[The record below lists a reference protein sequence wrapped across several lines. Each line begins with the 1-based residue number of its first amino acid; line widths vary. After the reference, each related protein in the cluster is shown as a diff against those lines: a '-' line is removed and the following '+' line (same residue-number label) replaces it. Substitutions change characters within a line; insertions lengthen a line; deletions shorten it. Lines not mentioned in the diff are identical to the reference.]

1 MNILRQE
8 PILTLAYLTAQPG
21 FPIYIDIKSL
31 LHLGSLRKDFLYFLL
46 KIIKKE
52 NKKKEQ
58 HIDSIVCYIVKLW
71 ALSIFHIEWIWK
83 SLWVFVTSA

>member
-21 FPIYIDIKSL
+21 FPVYIDIKSL
-31 LHLGSLRKDFLYFLL
+31 LHLGSLRKYFLYFLL
-46 KIIKKE
+46 KIIKKK

-58 HIDSIVCYIVKLW
+58 HIDSIIC
-71 ALSIFHIEWIWK
+71 
-83 SLWVFVTSA
+83 